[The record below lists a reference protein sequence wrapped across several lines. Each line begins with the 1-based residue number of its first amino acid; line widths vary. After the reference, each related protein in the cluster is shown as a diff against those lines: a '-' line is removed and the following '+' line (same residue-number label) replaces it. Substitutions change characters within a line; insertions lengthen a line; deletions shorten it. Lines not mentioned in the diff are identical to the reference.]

1 MERLFFSRGPIS
13 LNPARA
19 ILNCVQEYLH
29 DRRTS
34 PSHFEFGEILQ
45 RDRIAARPVLA
56 NGHGIPL
63 AERVEPLLVMQVNE
77 KQLDAIP
84 IASAAFSNIR
94 TGFNGAWRMFHPGRL
109 CGFMTDSP
117 NINGL
122 AWRVQLGEE
131 AYGIAV
137 TAGTLIGTIA
147 SAYRLLCLPA
157 VEPDVAVGGRINASS
172 DWLGIPEFWIP
183 GSKQRRDLGVRYASY
198 GLYAVFL
205 HELAHVLR
213 GHLNYFVQDH
223 PHLAL
228 DEQHVP
234 STFDQKR
241 LRLYVETDADL
252 MAGRLL
258 AKLALKPY
266 LGNNLL
272 ASPKGRQTAFDLLIG
287 VTLTFSGFRA
297 EKDCYHSGV
306 LRAYI
311 LMGAL
316 MQECGVEQKQ
326 GAKWLE
332 ERVSAMQE
340 LMHQCGILG
349 EEAPRYSA
357 EEAQELIHSTLPE
370 MRRKEPEW
378 VNGRPFKKT

>member
-1 MERLFFSRGPIS
+1 M
-13 LNPARA
+13 NPARA
-19 ILNCVQEYLH
+19 ILNCVQEHLH

-213 GHLNYFVQDH
+213 GHLNYFVQDQ
-223 PHLAL
+223 PRLLVVETSYENVEAATQLARAEAL
-228 DEQHVP
+228 DAQLRGSRTCP
-234 STFDQKR
+234 LRYIKLLSTQTQAEASTCR
-241 LRLYVETDADL
+241 Q
-252 MAGRLL
+252 
-258 AKLALKPY
+258 
-266 LGNNLL
+266 
-272 ASPKGRQTAFDLLIG
+272 ASPPFIWQTAHA
-287 VTLTFSGFRA
+287 S
-297 EKDCYHSGV
+297 
-306 LRAYI
+306 
-311 LMGAL
+311 
-316 MQECGVEQKQ
+316 
-326 GAKWLE
+326 
-332 ERVSAMQE
+332 
-340 LMHQCGILG
+340 
-349 EEAPRYSA
+349 
-357 EEAQELIHSTLPE
+357 
-370 MRRKEPEW
+370 
-378 VNGRPFKKT
+378 